1 MLAVNNLTISFG
13 GRYLFDGICFNV
25 NPEDRIGLIGRNGT
39 GKSTLL
45 KLIAGLEQ
53 PEEGTISK
61 PNDFIVGYLP
71 QEGIVI
77 SDKTVFDEAKSALG
91 HILDLD
97 RHIVKLTDEMSNR
110 TDYDSSE
117 YAKLIDRVHNANE
130 QYQIIGGLTIEAQV
144 EIVLL
149 GLGFSRTDFYRNVTE
164 LSGGWQMRIE
174 LAKLL
179 LRKPDLILL
188 DEPTNH
194 LDIDSIQWIENYL
207 RIYPGAII
215 IVSHDRNFLNNVTN
229 RTIEI
234 ASSQIFDMSVSYNE
248 FMLIRDDQREHQL
261 NAFLNQQKQIKETE
275 RFIER
280 FRSKATLAS
289 RVQSRIKA
297 LDKVERIELEDVDN
311 SGIDI
316 RFPAPPRSSRLI
328 AEAKGLSKSYGPKLI
343 LDRIDFSIER
353 EEKIAFVGKNGE
365 GKSTISRILA
375 GLEGFNGELKLG
387 SNVSIGYYAQ
397 HQAELLNGDDT
408 VFDVIDRAA
417 TGDMRSKVRSLLGA
431 FLFGGDSV
439 YKKVR
444 ILSGGEKSR
453 LALAKMLLQPVN
465 FLILDEPT
473 NHLDMV
479 SKDILKKALL
489 GFTGAI
495 VIVSHDRDF
504 LAGLT
509 NKTILFHDKKIKEY
523 MGDIYYFLDKH
534 RVDSLSELET
544 NKKTETGSK
553 SAPQQGKDKLAREQQ
568 KVIQREENR
577 LKKQVEICEDEIT
590 KLEQAIAAL
599 DKEFENPDFFLD
611 LANSRLQQKKRI
623 ELTAKL
629 ESVMNDWTENHEKYD
644 AFRIDN
650 DLE

>member
-45 KLIAGLEQ
+45 KLISGLEQ
-53 PEEGTISK
+53 PEEGTVSK
-61 PNDFIVGYLP
+61 PNDFIIGYLP

-91 HILDLD
+91 HILELD
-97 RHIVKLTDEMSNR
+97 KHIHQLTDEMSNR
-110 TDYDSSE
+110 TDYDSAE
-117 YAKLIDRVHNANE
+117 YAALIDKVHTANE
-130 QYQIIGGLTIEAQV
+130 QYKIIGGLTIEAQV
-144 EIVLL
+144 ESVLL
-149 GLGFSRTDFYRNVTE
+149 GLGFSRTDYFRKVTE
-164 LSGGWQMRIE
+164 FSGGWQMRIE
-174 LAKLL
+174 LAKIL

-207 RIYPGAII
+207 RVYPGAII

-234 ASSQIFDMSVSYNE
+234 ASGKIYDMSVSYNE
-248 FMLIRDDQREHQL
+248 FMLIRDDQREHQM

-297 LDKVERIELEDVDN
+297 LEKVERIELEDVDN

-328 AEAKGLSKSYGPKLI
+328 VEAKSLSKSYGPKLI
-343 LDRIDFSIER
+343 LDRIDFAIER

-365 GKSTISRILA
+365 GKSTISRIIA
-375 GLEGFNGELKLG
+375 GLESYNGELVMG
-387 SNVSIGYYAQ
+387 SNISIGYYAQ

-431 FLFGGDSV
+431 FLFSGDSV

-489 GFTGAI
+489 EFTGAI
-495 VIVSHDRDF
+495 VIVSHDREF
-504 LAGLT
+504 LSGLT
-509 NKTILFHDKKIKEY
+509 NKTILFQDRKIKEY

-534 RVDSLSELET
+534 SVESLSELES
-544 NKKTETGSK
+544 NKKTDSGGKDTQ
-553 SAPQQGKDKLAREQQ
+553 PQGKDKIAREQQ
-568 KVIQREENR
+568 KTIQREENK
-577 LKKQVEICEDEIT
+577 LKKQIQQCEEEIT
-590 KLEQAIAAL
+590 KLEESIAAIE
-599 DKEFENPDFFLD
+599 KEFENPDFFLD
-611 LANSRLQQKKRI
+611 IENSRKSQQTYN
-623 ELTAKL
+623 ELRARL
-629 ESVMNDWTENHEKYD
+629 EAIMNDWSDLHEQYDTFRMENE
-644 AFRIDN
+644 IV
-650 DLE
+650 